1 VLALGRRL
9 AAELAS
15 FIVKHKL
22 RGHNLLGLVIKAIA
36 AKTNC

>member
-1 VLALGRRL
+1 VLALGGRL

-15 FIVKHKL
+15 FVVKREL
-22 RGHNLLGLVIKAIA
+22 GGHDLLGLVIKAIA